1 MKVILVIVAT
11 VAVIATAEKRG
22 NYRNVPSYKTSNGA
36 YDQRQYQ
43 STIYASPTYTTASY
57 QVAETDASYQDE
69 SIYTKTNARTSY
81 KPSATPYVA
90 TTPSYSKPSSY
101 EPTTSSYVSE
111 PKYYETQE
119 AGRSY
124 PSKPTYTDSSYSS
137 PTYPTTTSAPYS
149 TSQRYATPSY
159 SNKQDSYD
167 YKPMPY
173 AFSWGVKDEKSYT
186 YDYSHQQESNGKVV
200 TGSYRV
206 LLPDGRTQ
214 IVTYK
219 ADENGYVADVKY
231 EGQAKYDEYKPAS
244 KSTYKSND
252 DAYQAE
258 AKRDRNYEP
267 LDYTKAPSGY
277 NNAQSSGTAYASKSY
292 DVPATYTTSPYKP
305 TEY

>member
-11 VAVIATAEKRG
+11 VAVIVTAQKRG
-22 NYRNVPSYKTSNGA
+22 NYRNVPSYKTSSGA
-36 YDQRQYQ
+36 YDQRQYE
-43 STIYASPTYTTASY
+43 STTYASPTYTTASY
-57 QVAETDASYQDE
+57 PVAETDSFYQDE

-81 KPSATPYVA
+81 KPSAT
-90 TTPSYSKPSSY
+90 TPSYSKSSY
-101 EPTTSSYVSE
+101 EPSTSSYVSE
-111 PKYYETQE
+111 PKYYETQKPD
-119 AGRSY
+119 GRSY
-124 PSKPTYTDSSYSS
+124 SSKPTYTDSSYSS
-137 PTYPTTTSAPYS
+137 PAYTTTTTAPYS
-149 TSQRYATPSY
+149 TSQRYAAPY
-159 SNKQDSYD
+159 SNKQDAYD

-173 AFSWGVKDEKSYT
+173 AFSWGVKDEKSYN
-186 YDYSHQQESNGKVV
+186 DYSHQQESNGKVV

-244 KSTYKSND
+244 KSIYKSND
-252 DAYQAE
+252 DTYQTE

-267 LDYTKAPSGY
+267 LDYAKASAGY
-277 NNAQSSGTAYASKSY
+277 NNAQSSGTAYATY
-292 DVPATYTTSPYKP
+292 DVPAAYTTSPYKP